1 MKIFLLLFFFFYY
14 VILEIFALDNG
25 NKYKVLTI
33 TIKKENERQNHT
45 MDEQTEQ
52 RSLAKTSIKR
62 QAEDEGESFDDK
74 FVKKLA
80 ANLIRQDLRNTLHV
94 QKAVSNLGAKRSPM
108 GSLLVN
114 SDIPD
119 QFIQQPVSTVG
130 EKRSSRY
137 EKLMLPTPQ
146 RAAKRRKT
154 NNMSR
159 FSNNTDGIL
168 NVLNSVRSMDNE
180 LVDKGISSLADP
192 TGAYDEKANA
202 MRKLLQPETDSKNQN
217 DAKDKSFIV
226 VLPDTEGGKPKEY
239 LIKDSLSSSK
249 QKKSTLNSTLHQDAS
264 RKDTKPIPPQGTHNL
279 VTNQTKVKNAPSDQ
293 TPLTLADT
301 NVPVPIDYHYQSH
314 QNITAKPQNANASS
328 SNSNHITSATTNSSS
343 FQKTISSSPLN
354 DTKQQQHREK
364 NSTTVAP
371 QILPQGEIN
380 HNNSSNSTVRKID
393 QQPSNLN
400 SQLILKQSKERVMSY
415 MKTLKNAKQQTHLL
429 KPMDYVLD
437 KKQMLFH

>member
-1 MKIFLLLFFFFYY
+1 MKIFLLLFFFFYC

-45 MDEQTEQ
+45 IDEQTEQ
-52 RSLAKTSIKR
+52 RSLPKTSIKR

-130 EKRSSRY
+130 EKRSSGY
-137 EKLMLPTPQ
+137 EKLMLPTPH

-180 LVDKGISSLADP
+180 LVEKGISSLANP

-249 QKKSTLNSTLHQDAS
+249 QKKSILNSTLHQDAS
-264 RKDTKPIPPQGTHNL
+264 RKDTKPIPPQDAHNL
-279 VTNQTKVKNAPSDQ
+279 ATNQTKVKNAPSDQ
-293 TPLTLADT
+293 TSLTLADT
-301 NVPVPIDYHYQSH
+301 NVPLPIDYHYQSH
-314 QNITAKPQNANASS
+314 QNVTAKQQTANASS
-328 SNSNHITSATTNSSS
+328 FNSNHITSATTNSSS
-343 FQKTISSSPLN
+343 FQTTISSSPLN
-354 DTKQQQHREK
+354 DTNKQQHREE
-364 NSTTVAP
+364 NSTALAP
-371 QILPQGEIN
+371 QVLPQGEVN

-400 SQLILKQSKERVMSY
+400 SQQILKQSKERVMSY

-429 KPMDYVLD
+429 KPMDYILD